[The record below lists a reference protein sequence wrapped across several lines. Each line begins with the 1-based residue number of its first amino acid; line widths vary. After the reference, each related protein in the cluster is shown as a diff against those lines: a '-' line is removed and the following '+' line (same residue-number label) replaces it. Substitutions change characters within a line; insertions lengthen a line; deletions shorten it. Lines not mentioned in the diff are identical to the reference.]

1 MAGFSAL
8 APTRTVC
15 QCRAELEFLVMKRA
29 VAATGLGNANI
40 SEPRPLRRVYEGGSE
55 MTPSH
60 SSVWQTGRVSSELG
74 RSPQAP
80 AGCPLEPPWWEAGH
94 AREAD
99 HAPAL

>member
-1 MAGFSAL
+1 
-8 APTRTVC
+8 
-15 QCRAELEFLVMKRA
+15 
-29 VAATGLGNANI
+29 
-40 SEPRPLRRVYEGGSE
+40 

-60 SSVWQTGRVSSELG
+60 SSVWQTGRVSSQLG
-74 RSPQAP
+74 RTPQAP